1 MPNIVKDQKMNIER
15 THSTQWSQPI
25 PKTQPASSLTKETA
39 NSLSTDSI
47 KIRDPNAEFYSREEA
62 PWLLKNSK
70 GEIHEAYRHISKED
84 NEVLKDRYLS
94 AIHDE
99 ASETLRTMFD
109 SFHSFKQQVSYTNP
123 ELAKKYFGFTLGFDQ
138 QIKVTDPDKVLT
150 PAEVGYLTEQLNNR
164 KGLQEDVR
172 THARLLM
179 TLNDHDRKNFPD
191 RHKLNLENYSRIIDY
206 GQLFTRNTIGSF
218 LKVLNYQL
226 ERYAEKID
234 EKKPDSRID
243 VRA

>member
-1 MPNIVKDQKMNIER
+1 MNIDTSQKKMWPLVKSENLARPRSDAEDLKSPAR
-15 THSTQWSQPI
+15 TT
-25 PKTQPASSLTKETA
+25 TKQH
-39 NSLSTDSI
+39 
-47 KIRDPNAEFYSREEA
+47 DPNAEFYSREEA

-70 GEIHEAYRHISKED
+70 GEIHEAHRHISKED